1 MGFLGNLTGWHLL
14 AIVFLVLLL
23 FGAPKLPGLAK
34 SVGQSMK
41 IFKNEVKSDKVDG
54 DHAAAADA
62 QVPTQ
67 QHAAQQAPVQQAAAQ
82 PVQQA
87 PAPQPVAQ
95 PYVAPQAQQAPQ
107 AEPAPVLSA
116 PPVQP
121 APHGEATSAGAQN
134 AESHQKN

>member
-1 MGFLGNLTGWHLL
+1 MGIFGNLTGWHLL

-34 SVGQSMK
+34 SVGQSLK

-67 QHAAQQAPVQQAAAQ
+67 QPTAQQT

-87 PAPQPVAQ
+87 PAQQPVAQ
-95 PYVAPQAQQAPQ
+95 PYVAPQAPQ

>member
-1 MGFLGNLTGWHLL
+1 MGIFGNLTGWHLL

-67 QHAAQQAPVQQAAAQ
+67 Y
-82 PVQQA
+82 A
-87 PAPQPVAQ
+87 PAPQAPAQ
-95 PYVAPQAQQAPQ
+95 QPSVAPQAPQ

-116 PPVQP
+116 PPAQP